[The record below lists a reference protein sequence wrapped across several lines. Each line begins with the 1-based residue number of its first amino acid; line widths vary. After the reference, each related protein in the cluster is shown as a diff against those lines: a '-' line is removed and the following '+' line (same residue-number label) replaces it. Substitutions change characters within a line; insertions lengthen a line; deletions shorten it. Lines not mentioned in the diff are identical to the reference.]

1 MGERRSPHRS
11 PSPRHCLQ
19 EGRDFISWAAVWAFY
34 LLSPFS
40 QSHRGSHSLLSC
52 FQPSGQLSQ
61 VGKET
66 GSADAALRL
75 HFGGDGPVASGDRPR
90 EADLHPSPRTGSG
103 SKQQTDALF
112 NSLSSTAT
120 WMGCLVGSDKLCD
133 MKKSLLPETSY
144 QVESVSSEIFNVFSR
159 PKALL
164 LLHFRTDSLAV
175 SILLNTVSPQKS
187 GLYRHYKKL
196 NRVSDEIKFN
206 YVYLMTGMCF

>member
-1 MGERRSPHRS
+1 
-11 PSPRHCLQ
+11 
-19 EGRDFISWAAVWAFY
+19 
-34 LLSPFS
+34 
-40 QSHRGSHSLLSC
+40 
-52 FQPSGQLSQ
+52 
-61 VGKET
+61 
-66 GSADAALRL
+66 
-75 HFGGDGPVASGDRPR
+75 
-90 EADLHPSPRTGSG
+90 
-103 SKQQTDALF
+103 
-112 NSLSSTAT
+112 
-120 WMGCLVGSDKLCD
+120 